1 MTTDI
6 PRWLAELNE
15 EDLHFLQRFLLV
27 SGSLKAL
34 AEHYGVSYPTVRA
47 RLDRLIAKV
56 EAADDPALTDPFRRQ
71 LELLLADGKL
81 DPAVARALLA
91 SHIRALVE
99 ITPRGERD
107 GSQE

>member
-1 MTTDI
+1 MTTQL

-56 EAADDPALTDPFRRQ
+56 KAADDPSLTDPFRRQ
-71 LELLLADGKL
+71 LEMLLADAKL
-81 DPAVARALLA
+81 DPHVARALLTA
-91 SHIRALVE
+91 HMHALE
-99 ITPRGERD
+99 EAPQRGQTDDR
-107 GSQE
+107 QE

>member
-1 MTTDI
+1 MTTEI

-15 EDLHFLQRFLLV
+15 EDLHFLKRFLLV

-34 AEHYGVSYPTVRA
+34 AEHYSVSYPTVRG

-56 EAADDPALTDPFRRQ
+56 KVADDDALVDPFRRQ

-81 DPAVARALLA
+81 DPVVARLLLA
-91 SHIRALVE
+91 SHRRALEE
-99 ITPRGERD
+99 IASREERD
-107 GSQE
+107 GSQ